1 MTQNPSIR
9 DLLSNHLGEIRNPAT
24 VDLSGNHTEDPGQPP
39 ALNGPELKQSILQA
53 IGQAGAQ
60 SDPAS
65 QAQFEND
72 AFRQKVVEALT
83 VNINNQDGK

>member
-1 MTQNPSIR
+1 MNQQPTIR
-9 DLLSNHLGEIRNPAT
+9 DLLANHLGDIRNPAT

-39 ALNGPELKQSILQA
+39 ALNGPELKQNIMQA
-53 IGQAGAQ
+53 IAKG
-60 SDPAS
+60 SPKNDPNA

-83 VNINNQDGK
+83 VTINNQDGK